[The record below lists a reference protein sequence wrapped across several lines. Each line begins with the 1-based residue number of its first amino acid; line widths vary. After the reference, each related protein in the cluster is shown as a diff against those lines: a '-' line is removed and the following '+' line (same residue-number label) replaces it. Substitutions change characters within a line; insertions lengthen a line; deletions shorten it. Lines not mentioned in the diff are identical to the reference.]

1 MIAVKLQLF
10 INGRYAA
17 RSTVNLANYDED
29 NSEAIT
35 HLFKA
40 ALINLDPGQQLE
52 VVVRKREGT

>member
-17 RSTVNLANYDED
+17 RATVNLKDYVED

-40 ALINLDPGQQLE
+40 MLINMDPGTSLE
-52 VVVRKREGT
+52 VEVRKREP